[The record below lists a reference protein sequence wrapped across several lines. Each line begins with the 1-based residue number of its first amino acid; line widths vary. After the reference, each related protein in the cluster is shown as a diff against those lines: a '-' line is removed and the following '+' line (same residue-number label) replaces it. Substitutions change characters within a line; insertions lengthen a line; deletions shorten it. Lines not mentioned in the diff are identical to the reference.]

1 MGTSK
6 NFFEVSRKLGHAPVK
21 MFASPILE
29 GYDGEVGGS
38 PVSIPLVAASNTDWY
53 RLAST
58 LTK

>member
-38 PVSIPLVAASNTDWY
+38 PVSIPLVAASNTD
-53 RLAST
+53 
-58 LTK
+58 